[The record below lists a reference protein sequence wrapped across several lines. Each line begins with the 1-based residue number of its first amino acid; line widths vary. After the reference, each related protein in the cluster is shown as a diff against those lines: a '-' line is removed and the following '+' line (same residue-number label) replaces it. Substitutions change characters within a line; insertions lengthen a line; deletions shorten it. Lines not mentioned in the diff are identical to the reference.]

1 MRKIYFNIFIGVIIL
16 LWIVYFIRNIF
27 SEDVNEGISEGIS
40 GCISEGFTPRIH
52 ALYRPYVRHFNQHY
66 EYFTNEYGINTITN
80 KLRKWN
86 IY

>member
-1 MRKIYFNIFIGVIIL
+1 MRKIYFNIFIGIIIL
-16 LWIVYFIRNIF
+16 LWIIYFIRNIF
-27 SEDVNEGISEGIS
+27 SEGA
-40 GCISEGFTPRIH
+40 SEGFTPRIH

-66 EYFTNEYGINTITN
+66 EYFTNEYGIDTITN

>member
-1 MRKIYFNIFIGVIIL
+1 MRKIYFNIFIGIIIF
-16 LWIVYFIRNIF
+16 LWIVYLIRNIF
-27 SEDVNEGISEGIS
+27 SEGVSKGV
-40 GCISEGFTPRIH
+40 SEGFTPRIH

>member
-1 MRKIYFNIFIGVIIL
+1 MRKIYFNIFIGIIIL

-27 SEDVNEGISEGIS
+27 SKDVSED
-40 GCISEGFTPRIH
+40 ISEGFTPRIH

>member
-1 MRKIYFNIFIGVIIL
+1 MRKIYFNIFIGIIIL
-16 LWIVYFIRNIF
+16 LWVIYFIRNIF
-27 SEDVNEGISEGIS
+27 SEYVSEDIN
-40 GCISEGFTPRIH
+40 EGFTPRIH

-66 EYFTNEYGINTITN
+66 EYFTSQYGIDTISN